1 MEILQVLTRVKN
13 RFRPYLEDKNVIK
26 KKDSTISDEVREAH
40 EQWIDAKNYFDNV
53 SEPELI
59 DYATYRIEAAR
70 AKYMYLLN
78 QLKKM

>member
-1 MEILQVLTRVKN
+1 VLTRVKN